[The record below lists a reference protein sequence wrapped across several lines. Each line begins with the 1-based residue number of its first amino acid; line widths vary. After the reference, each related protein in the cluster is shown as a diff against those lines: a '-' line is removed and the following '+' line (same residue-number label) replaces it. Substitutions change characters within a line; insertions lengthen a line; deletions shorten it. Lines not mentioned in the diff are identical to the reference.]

1 MNLIEILKAKG
12 ISEELIQ
19 AIQEDMRANSIYT
32 ASEENLDI
40 RYGKLKTQNEGNVKE
55 LETTKAALEDL
66 RKSTK
71 GQEDLQKKLTEYD
84 TKMAQLQ
91 EENENIKFEAE
102 AKMLLTEAK
111 AVDVKYML
119 YLVKEKLKEDGKQ
132 AKLDENGK
140 IPDWDKLL
148 SGLQTQSPNMF
159 LTADE
164 GDDGYKVLNPNK
176 LKNGDN
182 GELNITKERF
192 MGMSYEERMN
202 LKQNNE
208 KRYNELAK

>member
-40 RYGKLKTQNEGNVKE
+40 RYGKLKAQNEGNVKE
-55 LETTKAALEDL
+55 LETTKAAFEDL
-66 RKSTK
+66 RKATK

-159 LTADE
+159 PTADE

>member
-1 MNLIEILKAKG
+1 MNLIEILQAKG
-12 ISEELIQ
+12 ISEDLIQ
-19 AIQEDMRANSIYT
+19 AIQEDMKTNSIYT

-40 RYGKLKTQNEGNVKE
+40 RYGKLKTQHEGNVKE

-84 TKMAQLQ
+84 QKMAKLQ
-91 EENENIKFEAE
+91 EENETIKFEAE
-102 AKMLLTEAK
+102 AKMLLTKAN
-111 AVDVKYML
+111 AVDVEYML
-119 YLVKEKLKEDGKQ
+119 YKAKEKLKEDGKQ

-140 IPDWDKLL
+140 IPDWDNIL

-159 LTADE
+159 PAANDD
-164 GDDGYKVLNPNK
+164 DDGYHVLNPNK
-176 LKNGDN
+176 LKNGD
-182 GELNITKERF
+182 GKELTITKERF

-202 LKQNNE
+202 LKQSNE
-208 KRYNELAK
+208 KRYNELSK